1 MGGVMD
7 DLAVWAVIGFLMWI
21 AFGVGREMGK

>member
-1 MGGVMD
+1 MD